1 MKQVNKVIYIV
12 LALFLGHFGL
22 HQFYAG
28 KNGLGIL
35 FLIFCWTGIPGVIGI
50 IQGILAI
57 FKTADSDG
65 KITI

>member
-1 MKQVNKVIYIV
+1 MKEVNKVIYIV

-65 KITI
+65 KIAL

>member
-1 MKQVNKVIYIV
+1 MKEVNKVIYIV

-28 KNGLGIL
+28 KNGRGIL

-65 KITI
+65 KIAL